1 MTVSVMVAMDQST
14 VIKVL
19 EYHLNWFEAT
29 GFTEKQVSYG
39 GFMNIHEV
47 LTSWLR

>member
-1 MTVSVMVAMDQST
+1 MNLKYLRGNDIKISVSVMVAMDQNT

-29 GFTEKQVSYG
+29 GFTERQV
-39 GFMNIHEV
+39 
-47 LTSWLR
+47 